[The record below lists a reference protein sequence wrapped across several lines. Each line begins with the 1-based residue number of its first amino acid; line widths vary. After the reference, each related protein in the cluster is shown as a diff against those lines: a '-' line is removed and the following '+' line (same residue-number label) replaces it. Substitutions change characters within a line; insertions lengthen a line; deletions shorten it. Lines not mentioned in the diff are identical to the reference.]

1 MCHLFVEK
9 LGILWAVRINLDD
22 LYTTVPVCLSWCWG
36 VERRLKECFRSVIQT
51 ARNGECLCH
60 SLVTEGRVM
69 DLRNIPSTFEA
80 CEQDRRVLVL
90 RQKRSRWF
98 CHFRIARMFTPSIFF
113 FSSTTADVFFF
124 FFFIYYNGRIF
135 KIFAICGHNSV
146 RMCGRRPKTSIGR
159 HRSGTMLQRTK
170 ESSTY
175 PQGRHRGKMKAGMCG
190 MPRLAK
196 IKKKVDRSC
205 KEINL
210 FRRFPYCM
218 NERAELSPIRFIWY
232 CFTHQTLQRRTLWQH
247 YCIYRVIKFKSTGFL
262 KFGA

>member
-113 FSSTTADVFFF
+113 FIYYSGRFFF
-124 FFFIYYNGRIF
+124 FF
-135 KIFAICGHNSV
+135 
-146 RMCGRRPKTSIGR
+146 
-159 HRSGTMLQRTK
+159 
-170 ESSTY
+170 SSTTTDGFSRDLLFGVTILY
-175 PQGRHRGKMKAGMCG
+175 VCVDGGRKLQSAVTVAEPCYKE
-190 MPRLAK
+190 L
-196 IKKKVDRSC
+196 KKVQLIP
-205 KEINL
+205 KEGIEVKW
-210 FRRFPYCM
+210 RQEC
-218 NERAELSPIRFIWY
+218 AE
-232 CFTHQTLQRRTLWQH
+232 CHD
-247 YCIYRVIKFKSTGFL
+247 
-262 KFGA
+262 